1 LRKLPNSTPTGRR
14 RFLQRVTWAGAGVL
28 GGGAALNAVTP
39 LAIPPDRD
47 FDKNASYWA
56 RSLPPAAAPLG
67 SDLDADVVVI
77 GGGLTGLST
86 AYYLRK
92 AMPSKRVALLEATI
106 CGNGASGRNGGMV
119 LTMTEDRYMRL
130 QDPTLDRRIY
140 ELTAGNIAA
149 LQGLARQLG
158 FDCELEQNGA
168 LQTLCSSGQ
177 VGEAR
182 EFCARARAAGFPF
195 EFWDRERT
203 AATIGTE
210 GYYGALFDPRGG
222 QVHPGKLVGLWK
234 AAAIAA
240 GVDIHDNTPVVEI
253 DEGATHQVRTATGYR
268 VRTPALVLATNAY
281 TSRLGYLRGAVA
293 PIFDSVAVT
302 PVLSEAQLTTA
313 GWRALIPFND
323 NRTETYYAGLTRDGR
338 IHLGGGRVDY
348 SFNDGMRVGPGAAAR
363 YADLHKEFARL
374 FPSLSDVA
382 FESVW
387 TGSVDMS
394 LDGSPSVGSI
404 GRHGNVFYA
413 IGFSGHGV
421 NLTSVCGRIIADLV
435 VGAGAQWA
443 WLPFVNRL
451 PPYIPNEPF
460 RWFGI
465 EAGLAYTRWEEG

>member
-1 LRKLPNSTPTGRR
+1 MGRR
-14 RFLQRVTWAGAGVL
+14 RFLRRVTWAGAGVL

-39 LAIPPDRD
+39 LVIPKDRA
-47 FDKNASYWA
+47 FERNGSYWA
-56 RSLPPAAAPLG
+56 RSLPPPAPSLA
-67 SDLDADVVVI
+67 SDIDADVVVI

-92 AMPSKRVALLEATI
+92 AMPSRRVVLLEATV

-130 QDPTLDRRIY
+130 QDPILDRRIY
-140 ELTAGNIAA
+140 ELTAGNISTLQA
-149 LQGLARQLG
+149 LAQQQGI
-158 FDCELEQNGA
+158 DCELVQNGA

-177 VGEAR
+177 VEEAR
-182 EFCARARAAGFPF
+182 EYCSRARDAGLPF
-195 EFWDRERT
+195 EYWDRERT
-203 AATIGTE
+203 AATIGTQ

-240 GVDIHDNTPVVEI
+240 GVDIHDNTPVI
-253 DEGATHQVRTATGYR
+253 DIEEGATHRVRTATGYW
-268 VRTPALVLATNAY
+268 VRSPSLVLATNAY

-293 PIFDSVAVT
+293 PIFDYVAMT
-302 PVLSEAQLTTA
+302 PVLTEGQLTAA
-313 GWRALIPFND
+313 GWRMLIPFND
-323 NRTETYYAGLTRDGR
+323 NRTETYYAGLTREGR
-338 IHLGGGRVDY
+338 IHFGGGRVDY
-348 SFNDGMRVGPGAAAR
+348 TFNDGLRARAGIAAR
-363 YADLHKEFARL
+363 HADLHQEFARL
-374 FPSLSDVA
+374 FPSLAEVT

-387 TGSVDMS
+387 SGSVDMS

-404 GRHGNVFYA
+404 GRHGNVFYG

-421 NLTSVCGRIIADLV
+421 NLSSVCGRIIADLV

-460 RWFGI
+460 RWLGI
-465 EAGLAYTRWEEG
+465 EAGLAYTRCLEG